1 MMDSMLFFILASFCD
16 VQPVTETSFL
26 FDLHYIGMQL
36 EAEKSEND
44 CTYTPTEMPEQAIA
58 ITIEGNR
65 AVTPIGELIFHKS
78 ADTDPQ
84 KYTFKSGET
93 FVQKN
98 TSGISV
104 FTDVSAPAVLEMS
117 F

>member
-16 VQPVTETSFL
+16 VQPVTESPFL

-36 EAEKSEND
+36 EAEKSENE

-58 ITIEGNR
+58 ITIDGNR

-93 FVQKN
+93 FVKKIP
-98 TSGISV
+98 TGISI
-104 FTDVSAPAVLEMS
+104 FTDLTDSPVLES
-117 F
+117 TF